1 MAWVR
6 DRFYS
11 FHDAHFLI
19 TSSSDLRVTNLTRD
33 KNVSL
38 DRGVIDSKYL
48 MHLSYSIYL
57 VRLTVGT
64 FGSDYLTLLL
74 GDTTEEETKFQG

>member
-1 MAWVR
+1 MTRVR

-48 MHLSYSIYL
+48 LHLSYSI
-57 VRLTVGT
+57 
-64 FGSDYLTLLL
+64 
-74 GDTTEEETKFQG
+74 